1 MWALGS
7 WCRSWRVARACRFD
21 IVGGRSVGFDN
32 VVRVGDGGAGGLV
45 APSFVFVCVVCGV
58 WCGVVC
64 VRERERESEVKGVKY
79 VLTEVKHQ
87 VLFRENL

>member
-64 VRERERESEVKGVKY
+64 VRERERVCVSVCLCV
-79 VLTEVKHQ
+79 
-87 VLFRENL
+87 